1 MDIAGG
7 IARWH
12 REILLV
18 AMVMVVASLVALWQP
33 GLSDDYS
40 LRALAGSST
49 EQFAELERFVE
60 EFAGVELAIIVVESD
75 SVLSPA
81 TQECLSRI
89 VAQAQALPA
98 VDNAASISQAP
109 YLFRGI
115 LVQSPVVQGLLVSAD
130 GRAASVILQMRDDAA
145 VKGVPRAETVAA
157 LKGIVASAIENFPGH
172 EVVLTG
178 PYVVSYEM
186 THLVWDDLVTFGLL
200 GAAAALL
207 VLGLSLGTI
216 RLAMYPLLVGVAS
229 VALTL
234 GLSIALGINTALNL
248 PMLVLLTA
256 VLTIANCVHLA
267 VGHDE
272 THGDAT
278 ATVRRLFRPCWGVVA
293 TTMVGFGAVGISA
306 LQPLRSF
313 SLLMALGLS
322 IGLVLS
328 LAGACASLSHSATR
342 PLLTQPIEWLLRRT
356 LVVATRGTTAVVG
369 LFLFLGIAGA
379 AMTSQLEFSLRFLD
393 NFRPDDEIRT
403 NYEFVQKTLTPMQSI
418 ELLIDRSDG
427 SSPITPQTVA
437 AIATLS
443 SEFQGNEPITRAV
456 SVVDFLTFGGW
467 KLPES
472 QSTLD
477 RRMAFL
483 NSSLDMV
490 LGKNP
495 LAGFVGPASETLRVS
510 FFATEG
516 PDASSKIRLG
526 DEIRSRAESLLGD
539 EYEVRITGLYYFY
552 AHVAR
557 ELLRDQAVSLIASI
571 AGVFVTMGLVLRS
584 WRFAAVGMAP
594 PLFAG
599 ASCVGLM
606 VLFSVPFNTVTS
618 MMLAIALGIAV
629 DDTIHYLWRYRRY
642 RERGCGARRSIAATQ
657 LSVGR
662 ACTLTSLVIAAGFA
676 VMGLSRFLPIAYFGY
691 VISAVMAIAL
701 AANLVLLPAL
711 LVVVDRIVR
720 RWRLSP
726 TVPTLADEPH
736 HASALAGAVR
746 IESQAY

>member
-1 MDIAGG
+1 MDIAGW

-18 AMVMVVASLVALWQP
+18 AGALVIASVVSLYVD

-40 LRALAGSST
+40 LRVLAGSST
-49 EQFAELERFVE
+49 EEFAELERYVE
-60 EFAGVELAIIVVESD
+60 EFAGVELTLIVVESD
-75 SVLSPA
+75 SAMSTKTL
-81 TQECLSRI
+81 ECLGRI
-89 VAQAQALPA
+89 VEQAQALEA
-98 VDNAASISQAP
+98 VDSAACISQAP
-109 YLFRGI
+109 PLFRGI
-115 LVQSPVVQGLLVSAD
+115 LARSSVAKGLLVSDD
-130 GRAASVILQMRDDAA
+130 GKAASVILQMRDDSA
-145 VKGVPRAETVAA
+145 VPTPRSETVAE
-157 LKGIVASAIENFPGH
+157 LKRIVADANNDFAGH

-186 THLVWDDLVTFGLL
+186 THLVWDDLITFGLL
-200 GAAAALL
+200 GAVAALV
-207 VLGLSLGTI
+207 VLGLSLGTFA
-216 RLAMYPLLVGVAS
+216 LALYPLLVGVAS

-234 GLSIALGINTALNL
+234 GASMALEINTALNL
-248 PMLVLLTA
+248 PMLVLLSA

-272 THGDAT
+272 TRGDAV
-278 ATVRRLFRPCWGVVA
+278 ATVRRLLRPCWGVVA
-293 TTMVGFGAVGISA
+293 TTIVGFAAVGVSA
-306 LQPLRSF
+306 LQPVRSF
-313 SLLMALGLS
+313 ALLMALGLF

-342 PLLTQPIEWLLRRT
+342 PLLAQSIAGLLRGSLTIAVRYT
-356 LVVATRGTTAVVG
+356 VPVAFVFAVFALIGAG
-369 LFLFLGIAGA
+369 L
-379 AMTSQLEFSLRFLD
+379 TSQLEFNLRFLD

-403 NYEFVQKTLTPMQSI
+403 NYEFVQDKLTPMQSI
-418 ELLIDRSDG
+418 EVLIDRTDG
-427 SSPITPQTVA
+427 RSPLTPHAMA
-437 AIATLS
+437 AIESLS
-443 SEFQGNEPITRAV
+443 SEYEGREPITRAV

-472 QSTLD
+472 QSGLD
-477 RRMAFL
+477 QRMQL
-483 NSSLDMV
+483 LKTTMGMM
-490 LGKNP
+490 LGEDP
-495 LAGFVGPASETLRVS
+495 LEGFVGPRTGALRVT
-510 FFATEG
+510 FFAVDG
-516 PDASSKIRLG
+516 PTAGAKIKLG
-526 DEIRSRAESLLGD
+526 DEIAASAQGLLGD
-539 EYEVRITGLYYFY
+539 DYRVRVTGLYYFY

-557 ELLRDQAVSLIASI
+557 ELLRDQAISLGASVL
-571 AGVFVTMGLVLRS
+571 GVFVTMAWVLRS
-584 WRFAAVGMAP
+584 WRLAMVGMAP

-606 VLFSVPFNTVTS
+606 ALFHVPFNTVTS

-642 RERGCGARRSIAATQ
+642 RQRGCAARRAIAATQ

-711 LVVVDRIVR
+711 LLLVDRMVR
-720 RWRLSP
+720 RWNLSP
-726 TVPTLADEPH
+726 TVEVTDDRTR
-736 HASALAGAVR
+736 HASMIATPVR
-746 IESQAY
+746 VE